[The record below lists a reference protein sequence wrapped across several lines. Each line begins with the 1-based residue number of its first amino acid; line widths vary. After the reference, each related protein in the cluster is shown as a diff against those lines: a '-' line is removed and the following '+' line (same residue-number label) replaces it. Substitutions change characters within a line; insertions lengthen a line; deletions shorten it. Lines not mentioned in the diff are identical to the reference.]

1 MDIEMSAAL
10 ERVIAEQQ
18 ATIDAQ
24 KKQIDHQREDMA
36 RIRRSMQSLV
46 SEVFM
51 LLNNPVDPGVIS
63 SMRMELVNRGY
74 CLQCEEVRPCVC
86 EEEIYD

>member
-1 MDIEMSAAL
+1 MSAAL

-18 ATIDAQ
+18 AKIDAQ
-24 KKQIDHQREDMA
+24 NKTIGRQRDDME
-36 RIRRSMQSLV
+36 RLQTSMQYLV

-51 LLNNPVDPGVIS
+51 FLNNPNDPGVIS

-74 CLQCEEVRPCVC
+74 CLNCEEIRPCKC
-86 EEEIYD
+86 EDINDD

>member
-1 MDIEMSAAL
+1 MSAAL

-18 ATIDAQ
+18 AKIDAQ
-24 KKQIDHQREDMA
+24 RKTIDHQVADMV
-36 RIRRSMQSLV
+36 RLNSRMQALV
-46 SEVFM
+46 SEVFV
-51 LLNNPVDPGVIS
+51 LLNNPNDKGVRD
-63 SMRMELVNRGY
+63 SMRQMLVNRGY